1 MRKFS
6 ELGIKTEVRMT
17 GNKINITR
25 IMNREI
31 TILDYRLEESKFTK
45 NKSGKCLFLQ
55 LEVDGEKR
63 VVFTGSDVLISQIKQ
78 IPNEELPILATII
91 KNGEYFEF
99 T

>member
-1 MRKFS
+1 MKKFS

-17 GNKINITR
+17 GSKINITR
-25 IMNREI
+25 IMNREVI
-31 TILDYRLEESKFTK
+31 VLDFKIEDSKFPK

-55 LEVDGEKR
+55 VEFEGERR
-63 VVFTGSDVLISQIKQ
+63 VVFTGSDVLISQITQ
-78 IPNEELPILATII
+78 VGEDNLPFVATII

>member
-1 MRKFS
+1 MKKFS
-6 ELGIKTEVRMT
+6 ELGVKTEVRMT
-17 GNKINITR
+17 GSKINITR

-31 TILDYRLEESKFTK
+31 TVLDYKIEDSKFPK

-55 LEVDGEKR
+55 VEFDGERR

-78 IPNEELPILATII
+78 VDPEQLPFAATII

>member
-1 MRKFS
+1 
-6 ELGIKTEVRMT
+6 
-17 GNKINITR
+17 
-25 IMNREI
+25 
-31 TILDYRLEESKFTK
+31 
-45 NKSGKCLFLQ
+45 LQ

-78 IPNEELPILATII
+78 IPSEELPILATII